1 MSSVEIITVNSKSD
15 LNKFLKFPWLIYK
28 DNPNW
33 VPPLLYDIK
42 KVLNKKKNPFF
53 KHADM
58 ELFFAVKE
66 GSVVGR
72 IAAIKNDLHNKEHN
86 DKVGFFGFFECI
98 NDQGVANKL
107 FDTAAQWISEKEL
120 TAMRGPANPSVNDV
134 YGLLIDGFDDP
145 PRILMPYNPKY
156 YMDLMDNYGF
166 QKAKDLYAWK
176 ISKEKME
183 TNDKIKRVADIALRR
198 SKATIRPLNMKDFNN
213 ELEKVKFV
221 YNKAWEPNWGFVPLT
236 DEEIDALA
244 ADLKPLVDP
253 NLVLFLEIENKTV
266 GFALTMPDYNFI
278 FKEMNGRL
286 FPFNFIKLF
295 TKRKTIPWAR
305 ILILGVIPEFQKRGL
320 DAALY
325 YEIMVRAEKRN
336 IVRGEASWILED
348 NDMMNRG
355 AETMRGD
362 LYKKYRVYEK
372 ELLKF
377 GKDN

>member
-15 LNKFLKFPWLIYK
+15 LKKFLKFPWLIYK
-28 DNPNW
+28 DNLNW

-53 KHADM
+53 NHADM

-86 DKVGFFGFFECI
+86 DKIGFFGFFESI
-98 NDQGVANKL
+98 NDQDVANKL

-156 YMDLMDNYGF
+156 YIDLMDNYGF
-166 QKAKDLYAWK
+166 KKAKDLYAWK

-198 SKATIRPLNMKDFNN
+198 SNATIRPLNMKDFNN

-325 YEIMVRAEKRN
+325 YEIMVRAKKRN

-348 NDMMNRG
+348 NTMMNRG
-355 AETMRGD
+355 AETMNGD

-372 ELLKF
+372 ELQKL

>member
-1 MSSVEIITVNSKSD
+1 MSSIEIFSVSSKSD
-15 LNKFLKFPWLIYK
+15 LKKFLKFPWLIYK
-28 DNPNW
+28 DNPHW

-53 KHADM
+53 NHADI
-58 ELFFAVKE
+58 ELFLAVKE

-72 IAAIKNDLHNKEHN
+72 IAAVKNDLHNKEHN

-98 NDQGVANKL
+98 NDQEVADKL
-107 FDTAAQWISEKEL
+107 FDTAAQWISEKGL
-120 TAMRGPANPSVNDV
+120 NAMRGPANPSVNDV
-134 YGLLIDGFDDP
+134 YGLLIDGFDDQ

-183 TNDKIKRVADIALRR
+183 TNDKIKRVADIALKR
-198 SKATIRPLNMKDFNN
+198 SNATIRPLNMKDFNN

-286 FPFNFIKLF
+286 LPFNFIKLF

-305 ILILGVIPEFQKRGL
+305 IIILGVIPEFQKRGL

-362 LYKKYRVYEK
+362 LYKKYRIYEK
-372 ELLKF
+372 ELMR
-377 GKDN
+377 

>member
-1 MSSVEIITVNSKSD
+1 MSSLNIIPVSSKSEF
-15 LNKFLKFPWLIYK
+15 NKFLKFPWKIYS
-28 DNPNW
+28 NHPNW
-33 VPPLLYDIK
+33 VPPLLFDLK

-53 KHADM
+53 NHADM
-58 ELFFAVKE
+58 ELFLAIKE
-66 GSVVGR
+66 GSIVGR

-98 NDQGVANKL
+98 NDQEVANKL
-107 FDTAAQWISEKEL
+107 FDTAAKWITEKGL
-120 TAMRGPANPSVNDV
+120 TVLRGPANPSVNDI
-134 YGLLIDGFDDP
+134 YGLLIDGFEDP

-156 YMDLMDNYGF
+156 YMELLDHHGF

-198 SKATIRPLNMKDFNN
+198 SNATIRPLNMKDFNN
-213 ELEKVKFV
+213 ELVKVKFV

-286 FPFNFIKLF
+286 LPFNFIKLF
-295 TKRKTIPWAR
+295 TKRKSILWAR
-305 ILILGVIPEFQKRGL
+305 IIILGVIPEYQKRGL

-348 NDMMNRG
+348 NTMMNRG
-355 AETMRGD
+355 AETMNGD

-372 ELLKF
+372 DLVK
-377 GKDN
+377 

>member
-1 MSSVEIITVNSKSD
+1 MSSLNIIPVSSKSEF
-15 LNKFLKFPWLIYK
+15 NKFLKFPWKIYS
-28 DNPNW
+28 NHPNW
-33 VPPLLYDIK
+33 VPPLLFDLK

-53 KHADM
+53 NHADM
-58 ELFFAVKE
+58 ELFLAIKE
-66 GSVVGR
+66 GSIVGR

-98 NDQGVANKL
+98 NDQEVANKL
-107 FDTAAQWISEKEL
+107 FDTAAKWITEKGL
-120 TAMRGPANPSVNDV
+120 TVLRGPANPSVNDI
-134 YGLLIDGFDDP
+134 YGLLIDGFEDP

-156 YMDLMDNYGF
+156 YMELLDHHGF

-198 SKATIRPLNMKDFNN
+198 SNATIRPLNMKDFNN
-213 ELEKVKFV
+213 ELVKVKFV

-286 FPFNFIKLF
+286 LPFNFIKLF
-295 TKRKTIPWAR
+295 TKRKSIPWAR
-305 ILILGVIPEFQKRGL
+305 IIILGVIPEYQKRGL

-325 YEIMVRAEKRN
+325 YEIMVRAMKRN

-348 NDMMNRG
+348 NTMMNRG
-355 AETMRGD
+355 AETMNGD

-372 ELLKF
+372 DLVK
-377 GKDN
+377 

>member
-1 MSSVEIITVNSKSD
+1 MSSITVFSVRSKSD

-28 DNPNW
+28 DNPHW

-53 KHADM
+53 NHADI
-58 ELFFAVKE
+58 ELFLAVKE

-98 NDQGVANKL
+98 NDQEVADKL
-107 FDTAAQWISEKEL
+107 FDTAAQWISEKGL
-120 TAMRGPANPSVNDV
+120 TAMRGPANPSVNDI

-198 SKATIRPLNMKDFNN
+198 SNATIRPLNMKDFNN

-236 DEEIDALA
+236 DKEIDALA

-286 FPFNFIKLF
+286 LPFNFIKLF

-305 ILILGVIPEFQKRGL
+305 IIILGVIPEFQKRGL

-362 LYKKYRVYEK
+362 LYKKYRIYEK
-372 ELLKF
+372 ELMR
-377 GKDN
+377 

>member
-15 LNKFLKFPWLIYK
+15 LKKFLKFPWLIYK
-28 DNPNW
+28 DNPYW

-53 KHADM
+53 KHAEM
-58 ELFFAVKE
+58 ELFLAVKE

-198 SKATIRPLNMKDFNN
+198 SNASIRPLNMKDFNN

-253 NLVLFLEIENKTV
+253 NLVLFLEIDNKTV

-286 FPFNFIKLF
+286 LPFNFIKLF
-295 TKRKTIPWAR
+295 TKRKYIPWAR
-305 ILILGVIPEFQKRGL
+305 IIILGVIPEYQKRGL

-325 YEIMVRAEKRN
+325 YEIMVRAMKRK

-372 ELLKF
+372 ELQKF

>member
-1 MSSVEIITVNSKSD
+1 MSSLNIIPVSSKSEF
-15 LNKFLKFPWLIYK
+15 NKFLKFPWKIYS
-28 DNPNW
+28 DHPNW
-33 VPPLLYDIK
+33 VPPLLYDLK

-53 KHADM
+53 NHADM
-58 ELFFAVKE
+58 ELFLAIKE

-98 NDQGVANKL
+98 NDQEVANKL
-107 FDTAAQWISEKEL
+107 FDTAAEWITGKGL
-120 TAMRGPANPSVNDV
+120 TAMRGPANPSVNDI
-134 YGLLIDGFDDP
+134 YGMLIDGFDDP

-156 YMDLMDNYGF
+156 YMELLDHNGF

-198 SKATIRPLNMKDFNN
+198 SNATIRPLNMKDFKN

-266 GFALTMPDYNFI
+266 GFALTIPDYNFI

-286 FPFNFIKLF
+286 LPFNFIKLF
-295 TKRKTIPWAR
+295 TKRKSIPWAR
-305 ILILGVIPEFQKRGL
+305 IIILGVIPEYQKRGL

-348 NDMMNRG
+348 NTMMNRG
-355 AETMRGD
+355 AETMNGD

-372 ELLKF
+372 DLVK
-377 GKDN
+377 

>member
-1 MSSVEIITVNSKSD
+1 MSSIEIFSVSSKSD
-15 LNKFLKFPWLIYK
+15 LKKFLKFPWLIYK
-28 DNPNW
+28 DNPHW

-53 KHADM
+53 NHADI
-58 ELFFAVKE
+58 ELFLAVKD

-72 IAAIKNDLHNKEHN
+72 IAAVKNDLHNKEHN

-98 NDQGVANKL
+98 NDQEVADKL
-107 FDTAAQWISEKEL
+107 FDTAAQWISEKGL
-120 TAMRGPANPSVNDV
+120 NAMRGPANPSVNDV
-134 YGLLIDGFDDP
+134 YGLLIDGFDDQ

-183 TNDKIKRVADIALRR
+183 TNDKIKRVADIALKR
-198 SKATIRPLNMKDFNN
+198 SNATIRPLNMKDFNN

-286 FPFNFIKLF
+286 LPFNFIKLF

-305 ILILGVIPEFQKRGL
+305 IIILGVIPEFQKRGL

-362 LYKKYRVYEK
+362 LYKKYRIYEK
-372 ELLKF
+372 ELMR
-377 GKDN
+377 

>member
-1 MSSVEIITVNSKSD
+1 MSSLNIIPVASKSEF
-15 LNKFLKFPWLIYK
+15 NKFIKFPWKIYS
-28 DNPNW
+28 DHPNW
-33 VPPLLYDIK
+33 VPPLLYDLK

-53 KHADM
+53 NHADM
-58 ELFFAVKE
+58 ELFLAIKE

-98 NDQGVANKL
+98 NDQEVANKL
-107 FDTAAQWISEKEL
+107 FDTAAEWITGKGL
-120 TAMRGPANPSVNDV
+120 TAMRGPANPSVNDI
-134 YGLLIDGFDDP
+134 YGMLIDGFDDP

-156 YMDLMDNYGF
+156 YMELLDHNGF

-198 SKATIRPLNMKDFNN
+198 SNATIRPLNMKDFKN

-266 GFALTMPDYNFI
+266 GFALTIPDYNFI

-286 FPFNFIKLF
+286 LPFNFIKLF
-295 TKRKTIPWAR
+295 TKRKSIPWAR
-305 ILILGVIPEFQKRGL
+305 IIILGVIPEYQKRGL

-348 NDMMNRG
+348 NTMMNRG
-355 AETMRGD
+355 AETMNGD

-372 ELLKF
+372 DLVK
-377 GKDN
+377 